1 MRKAFIRVFKTGWTS
16 FKRNSYLSL
25 GTTGVMTLV
34 LLLFSGLMVVN
45 FLSNEIVRGIENQI
59 DVSAYFKEEAP
70 EEEILQMKTDL
81 EKLPDVQ
88 SVAYISRTQALEDFK
103 SKNAGK
109 AIIEQSLAE
118 LDFNPLQASLVV
130 KAKDPQNYVSIV
142 QYLEGNKYRTLIDK
156 ITYYEN
162 EIVIK
167 KVQNISNGIRNWGL
181 VATMVLAVIAILVT
195 FNTIRL
201 TIYNQ
206 KQEIEIMRLVG
217 GSYWH
222 VKAPYLIE
230 GGLYGLF
237 ASLVTIVI
245 FYPSLYAISSK
256 FGVLMPGINILA
268 YFGSNALQY
277 ISIIL
282 LAGILLGVLSSF
294 VAIRRFLRV

>member
-1 MRKAFIRVFKTGWTS
+1 
-16 FKRNSYLSL
+16 
-25 GTTGVMTLV
+25 
-34 LLLFSGLMVVN
+34 
-45 FLSNEIVRGIENQI
+45 
-59 DVSAYFKEEAP
+59 
-70 EEEILQMKTDL
+70 
-81 EKLPDVQ
+81 
-88 SVAYISRTQALEDFK
+88 
-103 SKNAGK
+103 
-109 AIIEQSLAE
+109 
-118 LDFNPLQASLVV
+118 
-130 KAKDPQNYVSIV
+130 
-142 QYLEGNKYRTLIDK
+142 
-156 ITYYEN
+156 
-162 EIVIK
+162 
-167 KVQNISNGIRNWGL
+167 
-181 VATMVLAVIAILVT
+181 MVLAVIAILVT

-201 TIYNQ
+201 TIYNH